1 MFSKFSFKDLN
12 ILGKPD
18 SKMMLASQAKKTD
31 FLKTTFEDFFLD
43 KNYIC
48 MIYEP
53 TICFFLQKIRINNFS
68 G

>member
-1 MFSKFSFKDLN
+1 M
-12 ILGKPD
+12 PD

-53 TICFFLQKIRINNFS
+53 TICFFLQKIKINNYS

>member
-1 MFSKFSFKDLN
+1 MVFKGECMPEQN
-12 ILGKPD
+12 KGTHD

-53 TICFFLQKIRINNFS
+53 TICFFLQKIKINNYS